1 MELRMMILAVVGLLA
16 GALANHIIYTFAYFD
31 PRPISPWNVAHEKAP
46 PRKLSDRLPFLGW
59 LGLRRESEVHGRGF
73 WVRPLLIEL
82 GMAVALPAL
91 YWFEAQ
97 SGGLLPVEARHPQM
111 IAIFEPW
118 ASTMF
123 ISHAILL
130 TLMVAATFIDFDEKT
145 IPDIITIP
153 GTWIGLVAGALSL
166 NIFLPTAMPV
176 GGAAES
182 LKATTFD
189 SPWFQANGPWMGI
202 SGLRVGIAIW
212 SVWCFA
218 LADRRWNGLLLKRR
232 GFSRA
237 VQHFTAGLFRDGLWK
252 VLIAM
257 WVVGVIAISIVWNM
271 GGDHWLGLFSSL
283 VGLAA
288 GGGAVWA
295 IRIIASAAMNV
306 EAMGFGDV
314 TLMAMVGAFIGWQGA
329 ISAFFLAPFAAI
341 AIVLIQYVIT
351 RDPQVPFGP
360 YLCAGTALTVLNW
373 DRVYNSWLA
382 VNLNLIGPMLLWIC
396 IAMLG
401 LMGVM
406 LFVWRHIKMRLFA
419 RYD

>member
-1 MELRMMILAVVGLLA
+1 MELRMMILAFVGLLS

-31 PRPISPWNVAHEKAP
+31 PRPISPWNAVHDQAP
-46 PRKLSDRLPFLGW
+46 PRKPSDRIPFLGW
-59 LGLRRESEVHGRGF
+59 FGLRRESDVHGRGF

-82 GMAVALPAL
+82 AMAIALPAL

-97 SGGLLPVEARHPQM
+97 SGGLLPFEARFPQSV
-111 IAIFEPW
+111 ASFEPW
-118 ASTMF
+118 ASKMF

-153 GTWIGLVAGALSL
+153 GTWIGLIAGAISL
-166 NIFLPTAMPV
+166 NIFLPTAIPV
-176 GGAAES
+176 GGAAET

-189 SPWFQANGPWMGI
+189 SPWFLANGPWMGI
-202 SGLRVGIAIW
+202 SGLRAGIAIW

-237 VQHFTAGLFRDGLWK
+237 IQHFTAGLFRDGLWK
-252 VLIAM
+252 VLVAM
-257 WVVGVIAISIVWNM
+257 WIAGTIAISVVWNI

-288 GGGAVWA
+288 GGGVVWA

-341 AIVLIQYVIT
+341 VIVLIQYVIT

-360 YLCAGTALTVLNW
+360 YLCAGTMLTVLNW
-373 DRVYNSWLA
+373 DRVYNRWLA
-382 VNLNLIGPMLLWIC
+382 VNLNMIGPMLLWIC

-401 LMGVM
+401 LMGIM
-406 LFVWRHIKMRLFA
+406 LFVWRHIKMRLFHGE
-419 RYD
+419 